1 MSSRTYSSL
10 CRVAL
15 QSAERL
21 EGPFR
26 LQSVLGV
33 QAVEDGIELS
43 TPSET
48 VQRDQGHNWIG
59 IDANA
64 TGRDSQIFFPEK
76 FWGRGSFLSKTI
88 PEEPK
93 MQAGRD
99 LRIFHFFLVPVT
111 TSHRLDLLGCR
122 SYSRL

>member
-10 CRVAL
+10 CRVVL

-64 TGRDSQIFFPEK
+64 TGQ
-76 FWGRGSFLSKTI
+76 GY
-88 PEEPK
+88 
-93 MQAGRD
+93 
-99 LRIFHFFLVPVT
+99 
-111 TSHRLDLLGCR
+111 LDGT
-122 SYSRL
+122 